1 MQLDLHICLPKNLM
15 SYVNAPYTGIKIFRC
30 SLRDNLTIF
39 AFHKIAEKNGSFCFF
54 LLRDYLFLGYN
65 KENSLP

>member
-30 SLRDNLTIF
+30 SLRDNWTIF

-54 LLRDYLFLGYN
+54 FVKG
-65 KENSLP
+65 LPIFGL

>member
-39 AFHKIAEKNGSFCFF
+39 AFHKIAEKNGSFWGFF
-54 LLRDYLFLGYN
+54 VKG
-65 KENSLP
+65 LPIFGL